1 MTEYLLKISGV
12 HYGANGDFVAGQ
24 KDTEEAHMRTLK
36 LLRWLDS
43 ERPIVVLAPDTG
55 NHIHSD
61 AIMARARGRRIGRVA
76 MECVEMAWALLRQS
90 GQPMIMARVNKVAIK
105 EHGYVI
111 VTVDSDKLEVAQPPL
126 KSAEIEWRKWMSD
139 LPLLPPSEQ
148 LQSELEAAYV
158 LDNVFMPH
166 LEETNIG
173 ELKEYLDIWLE
184 GSRHD
189 LSREARQKWQT
200 YIEFLEAA
208 QDKNVRLLAESLKDQ
223 RAAICERAPLDE
235 HASTWWKERMESSDV
250 QQLWCQWRLK
260 NENKL
265 WLGLKRIDTMLRE
278 LPGEL
283 YGDIGKL
290 DVVLSRLYY
299 MNTPRQAFMA
309 ILALMMLRE
318 LTCRELGIEM
328 RPMTEDDYQQ
338 DGMITNPMDMPTTIG
353 RVMAFGETLYD
364 MGQKQ
369 TIEMLAHWLRD
380 DYEQRQPLRL
390 MTVVEDG
397 RIRLAK
403 AIEQVA
409 SKPTTEFNVYPQ
421 TGSTAN
427 LGCDQ
432 KNSDFK
438 TYLPGTDASEEQSM
452 LESK

>member
-1 MTEYLLKISGV
+1 MTEYRLKISGV

-24 KDTEEAHMRTLK
+24 KDTEEMHVRTRE
-36 LLRWLDS
+36 LLSWIDN
-43 ERPIVVLAPDTG
+43 ERPIVVLAPDPA

-76 MECVEMAWALLRQS
+76 MECVELAWALLRQS
-90 GQPMIMARVNKVAIK
+90 GQSMIMARVSKVAVK
-105 EHGYVI
+105 EHGYIV
-111 VTVDSDKLEVAQPPL
+111 VTVDGDELEAAQPPL
-126 KSAEIEWRKWMSD
+126 KTAEIEWRRWMSD
-139 LPLLPPSEQ
+139 LPLMPPSER

-166 LEETNIG
+166 LAETNID

-189 LSREARQKWQT
+189 LSREARQKWLT
-200 YIEFLEAA
+200 YIECLETA
-208 QDKNVRLLAESLKDQ
+208 QDKNIRLLAEALKDQ
-223 RAAICERAPLDE
+223 RARICERAPLDE
-235 HASTWWKERMESSDV
+235 HATTWWNERMESSDV
-250 QQLWCQWRLK
+250 QQLWHQWRLK

-265 WLGLKRIDTMLRE
+265 WLGLRRIDSLLRE

-328 RPMTEDDYQQ
+328 RPMAEDDYQQ

-353 RVMAFGETLYD
+353 RVMAFGETLHD
-364 MGQKQ
+364 TNQKQ
-369 TIEMLAHWLRD
+369 TVEMLAHWLRD
-380 DYEQRQPLRL
+380 DYEKRQPLRL

-397 RIRLAK
+397 RVRLAK
-403 AIEQVA
+403 AIEKVA
-409 SKPTTEFNVYPQ
+409 NKPTTQINTLELV
-421 TGSTAN
+421 
-427 LGCDQ
+427 Q
-432 KNSDFK
+432 KKETNIDKNYGPNIENNGTLS
-438 TYLPGTDASEEQSM
+438 LPDKDMAQ
-452 LESK
+452 